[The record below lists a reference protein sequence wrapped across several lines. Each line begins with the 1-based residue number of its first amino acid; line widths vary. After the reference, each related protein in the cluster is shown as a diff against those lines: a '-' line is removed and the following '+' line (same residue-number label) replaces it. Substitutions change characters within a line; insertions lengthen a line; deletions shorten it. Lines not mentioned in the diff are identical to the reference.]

1 MPAPDRDARAKARSN
16 YRQVRL
22 TFTAEIGGVLSYSI
36 YAKPLNA
43 RWDEHHVLVRD
54 HVRDV
59 PVPESIEDVIRALI
73 RILEDQTL
81 PGIG

>member
-1 MPAPDRDARAKARSN
+1 MPSPNRDQPAKARSN

-22 TFTAEIGGVLSYSI
+22 TFTAEIGGMLSYSI

-43 RWDEHHVLVRD
+43 QWNEHHVLVRD
-54 HVRDV
+54 HLSNC
-59 PVPESIEDVIRALI
+59 PMPETTEDVFRILI
-73 RILEDQTL
+73 RILDDNLL